1 MRSSSARSCETRFAC
16 GPTGSWSAR
25 CVVREALDML
35 QAMNTGHDGSLTTVH
50 ASSPADALR
59 RIETM
64 VLMAGLEL
72 PHSAA
77 REQVSAAVDVVVH
90 VSRAADGR
98 RFVRSLDGQDR
109 AAGELR
115 RLDAE
120 LVERLRKLRCGSL
133 TAPVTGPARAGG
145 GRPDAPG
152 GGGAGGARTCRS
164 HAGAGDRRRGG
175 GHARAGA
182 VGARRCGSG
191 DQAGHAADRGAGPA
205 ARRHGRVGAGVG
217 GLSSAARRRRPG
229 DPPRRPGGGA
239 GRARCPA
246 PGGRGGDGAG
256 AGDGAHGG
264 RDAARVGAGC
274 WR

>member
-1 MRSSSARSCETRFAC
+1 LGGCVGGRLNVVVSGGTGTGKTTLLNAMAAYIGRDERIVTVEDAAELRLAQPHVARLETRPANVEGTGAIELRALVRNALRMRPDRIVVGEVR
-16 GPTGSWSAR
+16 GP
-25 CVVREALDML
+25 EALDML

-109 AAGELR
+109 VAGALR

-120 LVERLRKLRCGSL
+120 LVGRLRELRCG
-133 TAPVTGPARAGG
+133 
-145 GRPDAPG
+145 
-152 GGGAGGARTCRS
+152 C
-164 HAGAGDRRRGG
+164 
-175 GHARAGA
+175 
-182 VGARRCGSG
+182 
-191 DQAGHAADRGAGPA
+191 
-205 ARRHGRVGAGVG
+205 
-217 GLSSAARRRRPG
+217 
-229 DPPRRPGGGA
+229 
-239 GRARCPA
+239 
-246 PGGRGGDGAG
+246 
-256 AGDGAHGG
+256 
-264 RDAARVGAGC
+264 
-274 WR
+274 